1 MIERLG
7 AKLIDVRF
15 ERDFF
20 AHYVRDGLKTVMPI
34 LMYAFRDA
42 FETYLAGLDAD
53 VPKTVEEW
61 AKAYSTELRN
71 SQFPPE
77 ESRPSHASLV
87 LKEALNHSS
96 ADEDYRSMIEDTLP
110 MLTRTKRELFQRFS
124 IAAMIMPY
132 QPNFAE
138 TIVMAREVKNDELIV
153 TSHAS
158 IVAI

>member
-1 MIERLG
+1 SCLKGDALRGVRIGIGRDFFGGDPEIDALAEAAAVMIERLG

-124 IAAMIMPY
+124 IAA
-132 QPNFAE
+132 
-138 TIVMAREVKNDELIV
+138 
-153 TSHAS
+153 
-158 IVAI
+158 